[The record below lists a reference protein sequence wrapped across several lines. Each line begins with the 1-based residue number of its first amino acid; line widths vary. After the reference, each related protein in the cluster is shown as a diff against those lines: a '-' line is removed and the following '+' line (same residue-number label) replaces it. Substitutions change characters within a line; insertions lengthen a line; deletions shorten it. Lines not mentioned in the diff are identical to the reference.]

1 MGKAIGIDLGTTN
14 SCVAAVEGGKPAVI
28 ANAEGIRTTPS
39 IVAFKTNGERLVGES
54 AKRQFA
60 LNPTRTISSIKRRMG
75 TDYRVRIDGK
85 EYSPQEISSILLRKL
100 KKDAEKY
107 LGEPVTDAVI
117 TVPAYFN
124 DSQRQ
129 ATKDAGRIAGLN
141 VLRIINEP
149 TSAALAYGLDNGEPQ
164 KIMIY
169 DFGGGTFD
177 VSIIE
182 IGNQLIEV
190 LATNGDN
197 HLGGDD
203 FDQRLT
209 DHIIKTYKKQERIN
223 LEKDFSALQRVKE
236 EAVKVKI
243 SLSSAEQ
250 AEINLPF
257 ITTDKKG
264 EPKHLQM
271 NITRAQFE
279 DLTRD
284 LVERTAGPVNTAL
297 QDAGIRASDLGKV
310 IMVGG
315 STRIPAV
322 QDKVKRLTGLEPAK
336 SLNPDECVAL
346 GAAVQAEKLG
356 GGTALITGSSA
367 AEIIL
372 MDVTPLSLSIETVGG
387 VANVLIPKN
396 SSIPTKKSNIYT
408 TAASFQTSVDIKIY
422 QGERRFTRDNKLLGN
437 FRLDGIKRAPAG
449 VPQIEVTFD
458 IDANGI
464 VNVSAKDLGT
474 GKQQQITIT
483 SSSNLSEADIQKAM
497 ADAAYYE
504 SQDNKKQ
511 ENIDIRNEA
520 EKLAFEVSQ
529 KIKDSKKDMEK
540 AEYKQVKADLGALQK
555 LIAKSNVET
564 ITDQQAGEIRAA
576 WEVLLQSSAG
586 IMA

>member
-1 MGKAIGIDLGTTN
+1 MSRAIGIDLGTTN
-14 SCVAAVEGGKPAVI
+14 SCVAAIEGGKPVVI
-28 ANAEGIRTTPS
+28 ANAEGTRTTPS
-39 IVAFKTNGERLVGES
+39 IVAFKNEGERLVGES
-54 AKRQFA
+54 AKRQYA
-60 LNPTRTISSIKRRMG
+60 LNPTRTISSIKRHMG
-75 TDYRVRIDGK
+75 TDYRTRIDGK
-85 EYSPQEISSILLRKL
+85 DYSPQEISSIILMKL
-100 KKDAEKY
+100 KKDAEQY
-107 LGEPVTDAVI
+107 LGQPVTDAVI
-117 TVPAYFN
+117 TVPAYFS

-182 IGNQLIEV
+182 IGNQVIEV

-209 DHIIKTYKKQERIN
+209 DYIVRTYKKQERIN
-223 LEKDFSALQRVKE
+223 PEKDFSALQRVRE
-236 EAVKVKI
+236 EAARAKI
-243 SLSSAEQ
+243 SLSSAAQ
-250 AEINLPF
+250 TDINLPF

-264 EPKHLQM
+264 GPKHLQM
-271 NITRAQFE
+271 TITRAQFE
-279 DLTRD
+279 ELTSD

-297 QDAGIRASDLGKV
+297 KDAGIRAADLSKV

-322 QDKVKRLTGLEPAK
+322 QNKVKQLTGLEPSK

-346 GAAVQAEKLG
+346 GAAVQAEKLSG
-356 GGTALITGSSA
+356 GAALAAGSSA
-367 AEIIL
+367 SEIIL

-396 SSIPTKKSNIYT
+396 SAIPTRKSNIYT
-408 TAASFQTSVDIKIY
+408 TAANFQTSVDVKIY
-422 QGERRFTRDNKLLGN
+422 QGERKFTRDNKLLGN
-437 FRLDGIKRAPAG
+437 FKLSGIKRAPAG

-483 SSSNLSEADIQKAM
+483 SSSNLSEAEIQKAM
-497 ADAAYYE
+497 ADARFYE
-504 SQDNKKQ
+504 SQDNKRQ

-520 EKLAFEVSQ
+520 EKLAFQVSQ
-529 KIKDSKKDMEK
+529 SLKDSKKDMEK
-540 AEYKQVKADLGALQK
+540 TEYKQIKADLNTLQK
-555 LIAKSNVET
+555 LLGKTTIEK

-576 WEVLLQSSAG
+576 RETLERSAAELLS
-586 IMA
+586 